1 MSRMMPN
8 VHSQWPKQPHRQH
21 YAQPPPPPQQQQ
33 QQQYYPSAPSSAAT
47 PSLFAGTTRSSISS
61 AYSHASPGVT
71 HYPPPPEP
79 DVSLDQLLESAYA
92 SDAPSP
98 PTLGSGLLA
107 GVDMNAFVGDID
119 MDILGVDLDLGVAPP
134 YDHAMDEF
142 FGKMHDLGLDP
153 TQAARV
159 PPVEPLPP
167 VPHQI
172 QHHHH
177 VQPQITQPQSRVQH
191 PPRPQPQQEQAPPA
205 QQERTPML
213 SGRKDKRKL
222 NNYSLKDF
230 RILHTLGTGSFG
242 RVHLACSRHNHR
254 HYAIKVLNKSK
265 VVQQKQVE
273 HTNSERAVLA
283 TVRHP
288 FIVNLWGTFQDI
300 NNLFM
305 VMDFVPGGELFTLL
319 RKSRRFPSPVAKFY
333 TAEVVLAIDYL
344 HGHDIIYRDLKPENI
359 LLGAD
364 GHIKLTDFGFA
375 KHVPDITWTLCGT
388 PDYLA
393 PEIVNQKSYNKSVDW
408 YAVGI
413 LLYEMLAGAPPFFSE
428 EPNPMRLYE
437 KIRAG
442 RIEYPRHFEPG
453 AVNLMRGLL
462 VTDLSLRLG
471 NMIGG
476 SKDVFN
482 HPWFS
487 EVPWERLANKEVQPP
502 YVPQLG
508 GDGDASQF
516 ERYNEEDTGQY
527 GQMTGRDPHAGLFND
542 FGPPSV

>member
-1 MSRMMPN
+1 M
-8 VHSQWPKQPHRQH
+8 HHWPKHRYQT
-21 YAQPPPPPQQQQ
+21 Y
-33 QQQYYPSAPSSAAT
+33 SSTPTT
-47 PSLFAGTTRSSISS
+47 PSLFGGTTRSSISS
-61 AYSHASPGVT
+61 AYSHASPAA
-71 HYPPPPEP
+71 HYPVQTDQ
-79 DVSLDQLLESAYA
+79 DVSLDALIENVYGVA
-92 SDAPSP
+92 SSP
-98 PTLGSGLLA
+98 PTIDSGLLA
-107 GVDMNAFVGDID
+107 GINDIPMDMIGVDID
-119 MDILGVDLDLGVAPP
+119 MGAVSQT
-134 YDHAMDEF
+134 YDARAMDEF
-142 FGKMHDLGLDP
+142 FGKMHELGIDTGNPVSRPP
-153 TQAARV
+153 TAP
-159 PPVEPLPP
+159 PPV
-167 VPHQI
+167 
-172 QHHHH
+172 
-177 VQPQITQPQSRVQH
+177 
-191 PPRPQPQQEQAPPA
+191 PQPQQQPQPQVPLEP
-205 QQERTPML
+205 TPML
-213 SGRKDKRKL
+213 SGRKEKRRL

-230 RILHTLGTGSFG
+230 KILHTLGTGSFG

-254 HYAIKVLNKSK
+254 HYAVKVLNKAK

-273 HTNSERAVLA
+273 HTNSERSVLA

-288 FIVNLWGTFQDI
+288 FIVNLWGTFQDV

-344 HGHDIIYRDLKPENI
+344 HSHDIIYRDLKPENI

-437 KIRAG
+437 RIRAG
-442 RIEYPRHFEPG
+442 RIDYPRFFEAG
-453 AVNLMRGLL
+453 AVDLMRGLL

-471 NMIGG
+471 NMSGG
-476 SKDVFN
+476 SADVFN
-482 HPWFS
+482 HRWFA

-516 ERYNEEDTGQY
+516 ERYNEEDVSQY
-527 GQMTGRDPHAGLFND
+527 GQTVGRDPHGSLFTD
-542 FGPPSV
+542 FGPLSL

>member
-1 MSRMMPN
+1 MSRMMTS
-8 VHSQWPKQPHRQH
+8 VHAQWPKQPHRQH
-21 YAQPPPPPQQQQ
+21 YPQQPG
-33 QQQYYPSAPSSAAT
+33 YYPSAPSSAAT

-79 DVSLDQLLESAYA
+79 DVSLDQLLESAY

-98 PTLGSGLLA
+98 PTLDSGLMA
-107 GVDMNAFVGDID
+107 GIDVNALMGDINMLGVDID
-119 MDILGVDLDLGVAPP
+119 MGVAPP

-142 FGKMHDLGLDP
+142 FGKMHDLGIDP
-153 TQAARV
+153 AQVVEPIPQQLPQLPQPIARHV
-159 PPVEPLPP
+159 PPA
-167 VPHQI
+167 
-172 QHHHH
+172 
-177 VQPQITQPQSRVQH
+177 
-191 PPRPQPQQEQAPPA
+191 RPQPQARPPQPQPSQEP
-205 QQERTPML
+205 TPML

-222 NNYSLKDF
+222 NNYALKDF

-254 HYAIKVLNKSK
+254 HYAVKVLNKSK

-273 HTNSERAVLA
+273 HTNSERSVLA

-288 FIVNLWGTFQDI
+288 FIVNLWGTFQDV

-437 KIRAG
+437 RIRAG

-453 AVNLMRGLL
+453 AVDLMRGLL

-471 NMIGG
+471 NMQGG

-482 HPWFS
+482 HLWFA

-527 GQMTGRDPHAGLFND
+527 GQMTGRDPHAALFTD
-542 FGPPSV
+542 FGPVL